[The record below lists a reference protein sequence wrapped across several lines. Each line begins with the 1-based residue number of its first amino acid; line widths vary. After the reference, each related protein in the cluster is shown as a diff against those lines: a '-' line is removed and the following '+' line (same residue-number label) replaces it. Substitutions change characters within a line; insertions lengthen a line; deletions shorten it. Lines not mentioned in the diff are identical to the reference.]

1 MQFGICSYETK
12 KSEEIPYFLLIK
24 EVLIM
29 ALNDTFKILP
39 KNKIYLEADLSS
51 FLSNK
56 EYLAKECKEHL
67 SKKRMPFLLRLKL
80 TLIRK
85 LVNFGS

>member
-1 MQFGICSYETK
+1 MQFGICSYKTK

-51 FLSNK
+51 FLPNK
-56 EYLAKECKEHL
+56 DYLAKECKEHP
-67 SKKRMPFLLRLKL
+67 SKKECLFYCD
-80 TLIRK
+80 
-85 LVNFGS
+85 

>member
-29 ALNDTFKILP
+29 ALNDTFKFLP

-51 FLSNK
+51 FLPNK
-56 EYLAKECKEHL
+56 DYLAKECKEHP
-67 SKKRMPFLLRLKL
+67 SKKKNAFSIATKINSY
-80 TLIRK
+80 T
-85 LVNFGS
+85 